1 MAVHTNDVVLLLS
14 SSFHFKFCENLSV
27 EDNFNKTFF
36 DKTLPHTTA
45 VVTEFEAKIQ
55 VFSGIA
61 NGRGNLGL
69 HLLTYVFF
77 ICNIQCLFALRFA
90 PNCVVSSFA
99 PFTGSL
105 LIDLL
110 FTSNVVRS
118 FNLLESLFIN
128 AFLGQVYL
136 STEQLPMKAK
146 FQSVHILTFHHL

>member
-1 MAVHTNDVVLLLS
+1 MWCYRYHLHSKWNFARISLMKIISITPYSVR
-14 SSFHFKFCENLSV
+14 SFLTPPLWWRNSR
-27 EDNFNKTFF
+27 T
-36 DKTLPHTTA
+36 
-45 VVTEFEAKIQ
+45 KIQ

-61 NGRGNLGL
+61 NERGNLGL

-77 ICNIQCLFALRFA
+77 ICNIQCSFALRFA

-105 LIDLL
+105 LVDSLL
-110 FTSNVVRS
+110 TSKVAHS
-118 FNLLESLFIN
+118 SNLLESLFIN

-146 FQSVHILTFHHL
+146 FQSGHILTFHHL